1 VPDFRA
7 AGDGYLLSWR
17 ADQKRGGLFFAAS
30 FESIGSIDNNNKS
43 IRQNFVRVLLCL
55 FSILLCL
62 VMVGV

>member
-17 ADQKRGGLFFAAS
+17 ADQKRGGLFLLPAS
-30 FESIGSIDNNNKS
+30 KVLVVDKNNKS